1 MLPIGAGTVQRQAV
15 ILEVMLEL
23 YFSAT
28 AWYLVLEIVQA
39 RTISQNNT
47 SGALSDNVPV
57 PFM

>member
-1 MLPIGAGTVQRQAV
+1 MLPISVGTVQRQAV
-15 ILEVMLEL
+15 ILEVTLEL

-28 AWYLVLEIVQA
+28 ACYLVLEIVQT
-39 RTISQNNT
+39 RNISQNNT

>member
-1 MLPIGAGTVQRQAV
+1 MLPISVGTVQRQAV
-15 ILEVMLEL
+15 ILEVTLEL

-28 AWYLVLEIVQA
+28 ACYLVLEIVQ
-39 RTISQNNT
+39 TGNISQNNT